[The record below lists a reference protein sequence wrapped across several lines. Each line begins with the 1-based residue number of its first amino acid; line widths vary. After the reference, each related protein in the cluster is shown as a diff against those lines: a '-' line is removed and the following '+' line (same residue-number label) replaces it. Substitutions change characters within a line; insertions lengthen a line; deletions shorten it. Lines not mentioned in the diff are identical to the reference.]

1 MALGCYNFHLH
12 PASLSPVEFLAI
24 ALRNPV
30 NTELLHRLR
39 DLRIPQCHL
48 TAGCLFQA
56 IWNYRS
62 GNPVDWGVNDYD
74 VFYFDDSDLTEEAE
88 DRVIQLVSEA
98 TADLGAKVEVR
109 NQARVHLWYERRF
122 NAPYPQLRHARDG
135 IDRYLVACTRVGVD
149 VASGELYAPDGLEDL
164 AAGVL
169 RINPLYPDTRQFEV
183 KARSYQDRWPWLRIG

>member
-1 MALGCYNFHLH
+1 MALGCYNFQMH
-12 PASLSPVEFLAI
+12 PASLSSVEFLAI

-39 DLRIPQCHL
+39 DLRIPQCYL

-62 GNPVDWGVNDYD
+62 GTPVDWGVNDYD

-109 NQARVHLWYERRF
+109 NQARVHL
-122 NAPYPQLRHARDG
+122 
-135 IDRYLVACTRVGVD
+135 
-149 VASGELYAPDGLEDL
+149 
-164 AAGVL
+164 
-169 RINPLYPDTRQFEV
+169 
-183 KARSYQDRWPWLRIG
+183 

>member
-1 MALGCYNFHLH
+1 MH
-12 PASLSPVEFLAI
+12 PASLSSVEFLAI

-30 NTELLHRLR
+30 NTELLQRLR

-88 DRVIQLVSEA
+88 DWVIQLVSEA
-98 TADLGAKVEVR
+98 TADLG
-109 NQARVHLWYERRF
+109 Y
-122 NAPYPQLRHARDG
+122 
-135 IDRYLVACTRVGVD
+135 
-149 VASGELYAPDGLEDL
+149 ASGNPI
-164 AAGVL
+164 L
-169 RINPLYPDTRQFEV
+169 R
-183 KARSYQDRWPWLRIG
+183 

>member
-1 MALGCYNFHLH
+1 MALGCYNFQMH
-12 PASLSPVEFLAI
+12 PASLSSVEFLAI

-39 DLRIPQCHL
+39 DRRIPQCYL

-56 IWNYRS
+56 IWNHRS
-62 GNPVDWGVNDYD
+62 GTPVDWGVNDYD

-109 NQARVHLWYERRF
+109 NRPGYIF
-122 NAPYPQLRHARDG
+122 GTRD
-135 IDRYLVACTRVGVD
+135 
-149 VASGELYAPDGLEDL
+149 DL
-164 AAGVL
+164 MH
-169 RINPLYPDTRQFEV
+169 RIRNSDMHVTALI
-183 KARSYQDRWPWLRIG
+183 AI